1 MRGILIRW
9 VILAG
14 MLYALSMGVEGIHV
28 EGAAPFLVIL
38 ALALLN
44 ALARPF
50 LFLVKVATFP
60 LNLITLG
67 LFALA
72 LSFVVNVLIFA
83 AVGMTGLVTGF
94 KVETFEAAFIGAF
107 VLAIT
112 NSVATSLV
120 RDKDDKDK
128 R

>member
-1 MRGILIRW
+1 M
-9 VILAG
+9 AG
-14 MLYALSMGVEGIHV
+14 MLYALSLGVEEIHV
-28 EGAAPFLVIL
+28 QGAAPFVVIL
-38 ALALLN
+38 VLALLN
-44 ALARPF
+44 ALVRPF
-50 LFLVKVATFP
+50 LFLFKLATFP

-67 LFALA
+67 LFAMATA
-72 LSFVVNVLIFA
+72 LVVNVLIFA
-83 AVGMTGLVTGF
+83 AVGMTGLVPGF

-120 RDKDDKDK
+120 QDKGDKDK